1 MSKTLPVPKT
11 ARSAPA
17 GVARSTLRSAAR
29 MGDANTFEPAVFDPA
44 LFDPAVSGSGR
55 GGAGRVKRYPLMVGG
70 GVLFAAVAMFT
81 GALLLNARGERRAVV
96 VSAREIPAGTVIQ
109 TDMLRIE
116 HIEADTQLPPLWSSS
131 KAEPDEERAVSAPRG
146 THGRIRFFD
155 AARATRRD
163 I

>member
-1 MSKTLPVPKT
+1 M
-11 ARSAPA
+11 
-17 GVARSTLRSAAR
+17 
-29 MGDANTFEPAVFDPA
+29 
-44 LFDPAVSGSGR
+44 
-55 GGAGRVKRYPLMVGG
+55 KRNPLMVGG

-116 HIEADTQLPPLWSSS
+116 YIEADTQLPPLWSSS

-155 AARATRRD
+155 GVYGPTPRRLTLEEARTLLTTQTRSGSVLDAARATRRA